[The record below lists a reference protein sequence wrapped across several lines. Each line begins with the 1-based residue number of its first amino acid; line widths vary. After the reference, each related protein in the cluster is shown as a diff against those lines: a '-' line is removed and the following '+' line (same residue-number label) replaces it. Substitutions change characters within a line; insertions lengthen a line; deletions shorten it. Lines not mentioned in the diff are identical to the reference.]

1 MATIID
7 NVSLASGAITSD
19 AVTSNPDM
27 LRIKT
32 VISGAEADEY
42 VVLSVLVD
50 DVPMLN
56 DKLLPFEKKIFE
68 NASLSLNFASINSA
82 SIKVVLTPGAAGH
95 SGTATVTTYEG

>member
-7 NVSLASGAITSD
+7 NVSLASGAITSSEI
-19 AVTSNPDM
+19 TTNPDM

-32 VISGAEADEY
+32 VITDAEADEY
-42 VVLSVLVD
+42 VVLSLLVD
-50 DVPMLN
+50 DVLMLS

-95 SGTATVTTYEG
+95 SGAATVTTTES